1 MAFLRFLL
9 PVACAAGLL
18 LSAMPG
24 AQAQGWFMPGQ
35 GAGGAAHPAPP
46 HPGRPL
52 PAVRGAQPPA
62 PAPMPMPQTE
72 GQQLAPPGAAEPA
85 PPQVQ
90 VQLPPPPELSPIPKG
105 TEPPTPRIGVL
116 GVPEVMRASTAAQ
129 EIERVLGER
138 RQKLNEEAQKEQ
150 AAWRDLQQQL
160 TTARNGLTPDQ
171 IRAKERELQE
181 RITNAQRSF
190 RDRDRIIQ
198 EAAQY
203 SLAQIERT
211 LVAVI
216 RQVAESRGM
225 NLVLHRQQ
233 VALNVNEFDLTE
245 QVTQQLNK
253 VLPSVVIPPD
263 GVSPAQ
269 MAQNQGKPGQ
279 TATAGASPGAA
290 PGGAAPAGGATPAS
304 ATAPA
309 PPPASGSAPTS
320 AGGASA
326 GGAPGTTTTPP
337 AHPAQPQ

>member
-1 MAFLRFLL
+1 MAFSRFLL
-9 PVACAAGLL
+9 PAACTAGLL
-18 LSAMPG
+18 LIAISG
-24 AQAQGWFMPGQ
+24 AHAQGWFMPGQ
-35 GAGGAAHPAPP
+35 GGGANTPHASPRPAHPAPRGTQQP
-46 HPGRPL
+46 APVPL
-52 PAVRGAQPPA
+52 PQE
-62 PAPMPMPQTE
+62 Q
-72 GQQLAPPGAAEPA
+72 GQQMPPPGPPEP
-85 PPQVQ
+85 PTPQVQ
-90 VQLPPPPELSPIPKG
+90 VQLPPAPELPPIPKG
-105 TEPPTPRIGVL
+105 PEPPSPRIGVL

-160 TTARNGLTPDQ
+160 TTARNGMTPDQ

-190 RDRDRIIQ
+190 RERDRIIQ

-233 VALNVNEFDLTE
+233 VALNVNEFDVTE

-269 MAQNQGKPGQ
+269 MAQNSGKPGQ
-279 TATAGASPGAA
+279 TGNSSNAQPGQPAAGSAPTGGAIPTSASAPAPATPPASPGAPLA
-290 PGGAAPAGGATPAS
+290 SGSAS
-304 ATAPA
+304 AAGA
-309 PPPASGSAPTS
+309 PPPA
-320 AGGASA
+320 
-326 GGAPGTTTTPP
+326 
-337 AHPAQPQ
+337 HPVQHQ

>member
-1 MAFLRFLL
+1 VAFLRFLL

-18 LSAMPG
+18 LSTTPG
-24 AQAQGWFMPGQ
+24 AHAQGWFLPNQGG
-35 GAGGAAHPAPP
+35 GAGGAHPAP
-46 HPGRPL
+46 HPTRVA

-62 PAPMPMPQTE
+62 PMPMPMPQAD
-72 GQQLAPPGAAEPA
+72 GQQMAPPGAQEPP

-90 VQLPPPPELSPIPKG
+90 VQLPPPPELPPIPKG
-105 TEPPTPRIGVL
+105 PEPPSPRIGVL

-129 EIERVLGER
+129 EIERTLGER

-181 RITNAQRSF
+181 RITTAQRSF

-253 VLPSVVIPPD
+253 VLPAVMIPPD

-269 MAQNQGKPGQ
+269 MAQTQGRPGQ
-279 TATAGASPGAA
+279 TATAQPATAQPGA
-290 PGGAAPAGGATPAS
+290 GPAGGATPAS

-309 PPPASGSAPTS
+309 VPAAPASGGAAPTA

-326 GGAPGTTTTPP
+326 AGAPPTTTTPP
-337 AHPAQPQ
+337 AQQR